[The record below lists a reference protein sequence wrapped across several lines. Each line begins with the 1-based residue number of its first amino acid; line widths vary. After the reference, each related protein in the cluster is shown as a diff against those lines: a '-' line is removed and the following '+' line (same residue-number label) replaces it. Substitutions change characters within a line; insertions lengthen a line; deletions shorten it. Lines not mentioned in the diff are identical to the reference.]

1 MQPVPRPIVDA
12 FANAFAG
19 NRVGFSAKQIADYFC
34 EYSPLVRP
42 LEHYGVTPTRLEL
55 FVESVYQLPPDAQYY
70 ALNDLG
76 VVVRESRYDYPSQEV
91 RTRLLGQLHSSLS
104 VEPIGL
110 AFSNLRSTE
119 FRKDWMTAY
128 GRLSTN
134 PAAAV
139 TAARTLL
146 ETVFKTIISE
156 RGGAPDTSGDLARL
170 MRQAQETVGFLRAD
184 NQSEHQIVQG
194 LTTAIG
200 GVAAI
205 SNAAGDRHGTAQG
218 VSLQDK
224 HLAVLCVHA
233 CGVVV

>member
-1 MQPVPRPIVDA
+1 M
-12 FANAFAG
+12 
-19 NRVGFSAKQIADYFC
+19 
-34 EYSPLVRP
+34 
-42 LEHYGVTPTRLEL
+42 GVTPTRLAL

-156 RGGAPDTSGDLARL
+156 RGGVPRTPVAT
-170 MRQAQETVGFLRAD
+170 LR
-184 NQSEHQIVQG
+184 G
-194 LTTAIG
+194 
-200 GVAAI
+200 
-205 SNAAGDRHGTAQG
+205 
-218 VSLQDK
+218 
-224 HLAVLCVHA
+224 
-233 CGVVV
+233 